1 MVKHVRLAAVG
12 ALLVV
17 AAVAAS
23 TDAWAGKPEKT
34 TYLTFDHRF
43 ALPGAQLAPGTYIF
57 EVASP
62 RSSADV
68 VRVSS
73 RDRSK
78 VYLLAFTRIIN
89 RPAGLPADR
98 RVSLG
103 EAPRG
108 EAPPIQA
115 WFPGGANQGHEFI
128 YDK

>member
-17 AAVAAS
+17 VASAAS
-23 TDAWAGKPEKT
+23 TDAWVGTAEKT
-34 TYLTFDHRF
+34 TYLTFNQRF

-57 EVASP
+57 EVANSTT
-62 RSSADV
+62 SADV

-78 VYLLAFTRIIN
+78 VYLMAFTRIID

-98 RVSLG
+98 LVSFG
-103 EAPRG
+103 EATRG
-108 EAPPIQA
+108 EAPPIRA
-115 WFPGGANQGHEFI
+115 WFPEATNQGYEFL
-128 YDK
+128 YR